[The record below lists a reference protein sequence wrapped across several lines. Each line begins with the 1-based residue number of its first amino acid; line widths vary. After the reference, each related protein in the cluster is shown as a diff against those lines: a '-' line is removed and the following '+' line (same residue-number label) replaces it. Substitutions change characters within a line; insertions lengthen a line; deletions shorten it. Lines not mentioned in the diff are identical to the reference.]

1 MRKRFARKLHV
12 PVPDPDEARRRWTL
26 NILLVGMSAISAL
39 MLVLTASLDDLGSGP
54 ELGAAI
60 FLVSCLVIFT
70 VNRQVRVP
78 TWVPASLALASLT
91 VAISLCDTPA
101 ELADGRSLI
110 AWVLIIV
117 IAPMIMPPFTAFA
130 AAALMSILIG
140 WLAAAQGIDPNTYAM
155 SLFFVVALAA
165 WLATRTLERAAREAR
180 HALAAKRAVLG
191 AVADGVV
198 VATEGGEVEANPA
211 AVSMLGNGQLV
222 LRQAALQNGDWLHGQ
237 RVLSVSPAE
246 VPGLGRVAVIHDKTR
261 QREAERAREAILGT
275 ASHELRTPL
284 SVVMGCAEMI
294 KLTTGEDSTREMA
307 GTIHTGGAGLLEL
320 VNKMLDRAS
329 LEAGALVLKNEPYSP
344 QSEVRKVLDLLYP
357 EAGRKGVTLGFTASD
372 LPEQAGDADRF
383 GQVVMN
389 LVNNAV
395 KFTERGRV
403 MVSIRYDACAWAL
416 EVRDT
421 GMGIPPHRLPD
432 IFLPFHRGADY
443 KTRDHQGSGLGLS
456 VTKGLVEAMGG
467 RIEAE
472 SKVGEGSTFTVTF
485 PRSENILQGSNT
497 PLSVV
502 GSALGKIPPGT
513 SFRYTIQPATTGGEE

>member
-12 PVPDPDEARRRWTL
+12 PVPNPDEARRRWTL
-26 NILLVGMSAISAL
+26 NILLMGMSTVSAL
-39 MLVLTASLDDLGSGP
+39 MLALTINLDDLSSGP
-54 ELGAAI
+54 GLGAVI
-60 FLVSCLVIFT
+60 FLASCLVIS
-70 VNRQVRVP
+70 VMNRQVRLP
-78 TWVPASLALASLT
+78 IWVPAILTLASLT
-91 VAISLCDTPA
+91 LVIGLCDTPA

-117 IAPMIMPPFTAFA
+117 IAPMILPPYTAFLA
-130 AAALMSILIG
+130 AVLMSILVG
-140 WLAAAQGIDPNTYAM
+140 GLAVAHGIDPNTYAM
-155 SLFFVVALAA
+155 SLFFAVALAA
-165 WLATRTLERAAREAR
+165 WLATHTLERSAREAR
-180 HALAAKRAVLG
+180 QAVAAKRAVLG

-198 VATEGGEVEANPA
+198 VAAESGEVEANPA
-211 AVSMLGNGQLV
+211 AISMLGNGQLV

-237 RVLSVSPAE
+237 RVLSVSPAV
-246 VPGLGRVAVIHDKTR
+246 VPGLGRVAVIQDRTR

-275 ASHELRTPL
+275 ASHVLRTPL
-284 SVVMGCAEMI
+284 SVMMGCAEMI
-294 KLTTGEDSTREMA
+294 QLTTGEDGTREMA

-329 LEAGALVLKNEPYSP
+329 LEAGALVLMNRPYSP

-357 EAGRKGVTLGFTASD
+357 EAGRKGVTLGFTAAD

-389 LVNNAV
+389 LASNAV

-403 MVSIRYDACAWAL
+403 MVSISYDACAWAL

-421 GMGIPPHRLPD
+421 GMGIPAHRLPD
-432 IFLPFHRGADY
+432 IFLPFHQGADY

-472 SKVGEGSTFTVTF
+472 SKVGEGATFTVTF

-502 GSALGKIPPGT
+502 GSALEELPLGT
-513 SFRYTIQPATTGGEE
+513 PFRYTIQPATTGGEE